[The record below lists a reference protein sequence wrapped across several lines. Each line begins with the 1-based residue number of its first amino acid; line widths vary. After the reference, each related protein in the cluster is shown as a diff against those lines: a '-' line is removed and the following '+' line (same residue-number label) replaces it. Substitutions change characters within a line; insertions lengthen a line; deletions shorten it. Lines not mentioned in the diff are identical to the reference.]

1 MTSAKIRYANLIC
14 PYIKTPNEKSC
25 KIDSRTMLS
34 WVKLERDLASRF
46 SNLVS
51 VYLLLFSQ
59 YHKAIHLLSQSHL
72 LRSSKPLTVKIV
84 NVSWCSPIFSFKGKI
99 TNNARASRFCLKRST
114 FIFAQFEDQNYQR
127 FYLRYETV
135 PLFKFWAII
144 CIDEEA
150 QAFCSKEKTKIIFV
164 WLSSSTK

>member
-114 FIFAQFEDQNYQR
+114 FIFAQFEDNAQFLSNMTGILEQR
-127 FYLRYETV
+127 PKET
-135 PLFKFWAII
+135 
-144 CIDEEA
+144 
-150 QAFCSKEKTKIIFV
+150 SKHWFLLSLSFFLGIIFS
-164 WLSSSTK
+164 L